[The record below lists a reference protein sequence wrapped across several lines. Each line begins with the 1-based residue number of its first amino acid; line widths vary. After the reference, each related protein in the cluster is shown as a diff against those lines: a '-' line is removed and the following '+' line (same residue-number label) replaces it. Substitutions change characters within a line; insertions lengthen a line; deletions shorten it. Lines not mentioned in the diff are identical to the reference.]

1 MLKEIFMSE
10 VGVEYRN
17 NLAVITIDSPP
28 VNALSQPVRS
38 GIVAAMKAIK
48 LNNDVEAVVLVCA
61 GRTFCAGADI
71 REFSKPALSPH
82 LSDVIFC
89 VERSEIPVVAAMH
102 GTALG
107 GGLELAMG
115 CHFRVVDP
123 KAQVGLPEVT
133 LGLLP
138 GAMGTQRLPRLI
150 GVENALDM
158 MISGRPVDAKTA
170 LSLGIADQL
179 IEDEV
184 LLNGAIA
191 FVNKLL
197 AEGKPIRR
205 VRDLI
210 VDPVSADFFDEYR
223 KKIAFKTRGLI
234 SPEKII
240 CSVESSIKMAFDE
253 ASIQERGFFSEC
265 KKSSQSKALRHI
277 FFAERAVAKVPGISV
292 EACRRQIDE
301 ISVIGAGTMGSGIAY
316 TALRAGFKVTLID
329 SERSGLE
336 RGAEAIKGFFAHDV
350 ARRRIDD
357 VGMKKGLARLQTTQ
371 NFDSAANSDLVIEAV
386 FENMAIKKEVFRTL
400 DKICRPGA
408 ILATNTST
416 LDVDQI
422 AAATGRPEDVIG
434 LHFFSPAHI
443 MRLLEIVRGA
453 NTADDVLVTAL
464 ALSKRLQKVG
474 VVVGNC
480 FGFVGNRMLHGYGR
494 EAQLLLLEGAS
505 PEQIDGALQEWG
517 MAMGPHAVGDL
528 AGLDVGYKI
537 RQERADQSED
547 PCFYRIADM
556 LSQAGRFGQ
565 KTGKGMYLYKPGSRA
580 PVPDLE
586 VQEMIDREAE
596 LLGVDQREISTK
608 EITERCIYALIVEGS
623 RILEEGIS
631 LRSADIDVV
640 WTNGYG
646 FPRYRGGPMHYAD
659 EIGVQRVYEAVCE
672 LRDRFGS
679 TYWEVPT
686 LLEDLGTT
694 GRKFADL

>member
-1 MLKEIFMSE
+1 ME
-10 VGVEYRN
+10 
-17 NLAVITIDSPP
+17 
-28 VNALSQPVRS
+28 
-38 GIVAAMKAIK
+38 AIK

-234 SPEKII
+234 SPDKII
-240 CSVESSIKMAFDE
+240 RSVESSIKMAFDE

-505 PEQIDGALQEWG
+505 PQQIDGALQEWG

>member
-1 MLKEIFMSE
+1 MSE

-38 GIVAAMKAIK
+38 GVIAAMEAIK
-48 LNNDVEAVVLVCA
+48 LNHNVEAIVLICA

-71 REFSKPALSPH
+71 REFSKPPLSPH
-82 LSDVIFC
+82 LSDVVSCIEC
-89 VERSEIPVVAAMH
+89 TEIPVVVAMH

-115 CHFRVVDP
+115 CHYRVAHP

-158 MISGRPVDAKTA
+158 MISGKPVNAKTA
-170 LSLGIADQL
+170 LSLGIVDHL
-179 IEDEV
+179 IEDK
-184 LLNGAIA
+184 LLLDGAIA
-191 FVNKLL
+191 YANKLL
-197 AEGKPIRR
+197 AEGKPVRR
-205 VRDLI
+205 VRDLV
-210 VDPVSADFFDEYR
+210 VDPVSAGFFDKYR
-223 KKIAFKTRGLI
+223 KKIAVKTRGLI

-240 CSVESSIKMAFDE
+240 CSVESSIEMPFDE
-253 ASIQERGFFSEC
+253 AVIQERSFFNEC
-265 KKSSQSKALRHI
+265 KISLQSKALRHI
-277 FFAERAVAKVPGISV
+277 FFAERAVAKVPGISA
-292 EACRRQIDE
+292 EASQRQINE
-301 ISVIGAGTMGSGIAY
+301 VSVIGAGTMGAGIAY
-316 TALRAGFKVTLID
+316 SALRVGFKVTLID
-329 SERSGLE
+329 SEKSGLK
-336 RGAEAIKGFFAHDV
+336 RGSEAIKDFFEHDA
-350 ARRRIDD
+350 ARGRIDD
-357 VGMKKGLARLQTTQ
+357 AGMNKGLARLQTTQ
-371 NFDSAANSDLVIEAV
+371 NFDAAANSDLVIEAV

-494 EAQLLLLEGAS
+494 EAQFLLLEGAS

-537 RQERADQSED
+537 RQERTDQPED

-565 KTGKGMYLYKPGSRA
+565 KTGKGMYLYKPDSRA
-580 PVPDLE
+580 PVSDLE

-596 LLGVDQREISTK
+596 LLGVEQREISTK

-631 LRSADIDVV
+631 PRSADIDVV

-659 EIGVQRVYEAVCE
+659 EIGVQQVYEAVCE

-694 GRKFADL
+694 GKKFADL

>member
-1 MLKEIFMSE
+1 
-10 VGVEYRN
+10 
-17 NLAVITIDSPP
+17 
-28 VNALSQPVRS
+28 
-38 GIVAAMKAIK
+38 
-48 LNNDVEAVVLVCA
+48 
-61 GRTFCAGADI
+61 
-71 REFSKPALSPH
+71 
-82 LSDVIFC
+82 
-89 VERSEIPVVAAMH
+89 
-102 GTALG
+102 
-107 GGLELAMG
+107 
-115 CHFRVVDP
+115 
-123 KAQVGLPEVT
+123 
-133 LGLLP
+133 LP

-150 GVENALDM
+150 GVKNALDM

-234 SPEKII
+234 SPDKII
-240 CSVESSIKMAFDE
+240 RSVESSIKMAFDE

-565 KTGKGMYLYKPGSRA
+565 KTGKGMYLYKSGSRA